1 MRLRASRKVRK
12 RISPPIFKGDKGERP
27 EAHLLR
33 AKDWFDSS
41 GIVRNQDKVYN
52 FKHTLDSKAR
62 EWYADL
68 INKATIPPRW
78 PDLETAF
85 SRYFSTQGR
94 SIKHLHDSWRKM
106 SFNPE
111 TDDIEEFVRD
121 AQECAKQL
129 EYDDHVIINM
139 IKSVMPR
146 EIYGTLYYMDDLAEV
161 INFCKDYFSKN
172 PRDQKD
178 EASTAPDKGASAL
191 TPFSK
196 ITSSAQPLDFQ
207 QSLTQL
213 TENLYKLDFNQKP
226 YKPTIYPQ
234 GRGRGRGRGNGRFQ
248 GRGGGQRSYQPYNPQ
263 RRGRGRGGFR
273 GRPRGGQRFDKSPTK
288 RNPRENSKT
297 KDADRDRCRYCREI
311 GHWVKDCPQKKRD
324 DEKASEGATG
334 TFSNLSE
341 IAQDFYGTPD
351 VFHGITDIYKEN
363 QEEQEGPQETE
374 TGGPHTTFKLLK
386 GDDCS
391 TKSLPSAGKKTTR
404 IPHHNR
410 ECLTEA
416 EAQTIY
422 ECLEEDQT
430 VSPIHFSNEIIKN
443 RSLRKLAFSKM
454 DEMLEE
460 TGPQNPYEYM
470 LMNPQESPPVP
481 PRKTDDC
488 YIMTNLR
495 NKPSNT
501 RLYGRLVHPQ
511 YRDPLCSP
519 NSRKQ
524 QQFNGHELPGQ
535 NIR

>member
-1 MRLRASRKVRK
+1 MDATTGIKKVKK
-12 RISPPIFKGDKGERP
+12 RISPPPIFKGDKGERP

-78 PDLETAF
+78 PELETAF

-106 SFNPE
+106 SFNPD

-196 ITSSAQPLDFQ
+196 MTSSAQPLDFQ

-234 GRGRGRGRGNGRFQ
+234 GRGRGRGREMEDSKVEVEDRDPI
-248 GRGGGQRSYQPYNPQ
+248 SPIIHKEEAEEEVDSEEDLEV
-263 RRGRGRGGFR
+263 
-273 GRPRGGQRFDKSPTK
+273 DKSLTK
-288 RNPRENSKT
+288 APQKETPEKILRLKMLTEI
-297 KDADRDRCRYCREI
+297 DADIAEKLDI
-311 GHWVKDCPQKKRD
+311 GLRTAHRRKEMMRRPQKEQQEHFLISVKLHKISMALQMFSMESQIFTRKIKKSR
-324 DEKASEGATG
+324 KA
-334 TFSNLSE
+334 
-341 IAQDFYGTPD
+341 
-351 VFHGITDIYKEN
+351 
-363 QEEQEGPQETE
+363 
-374 TGGPHTTFKLLK
+374 
-386 GDDCS
+386 
-391 TKSLPSAGKKTTR
+391 
-404 IPHHNR
+404 
-410 ECLTEA
+410 
-416 EAQTIY
+416 
-422 ECLEEDQT
+422 
-430 VSPIHFSNEIIKN
+430 
-443 RSLRKLAFSKM
+443 
-454 DEMLEE
+454 
-460 TGPQNPYEYM
+460 
-470 LMNPQESPPVP
+470 
-481 PRKTDDC
+481 PRKQK
-488 YIMTNLR
+488 LR
-495 NKPSNT
+495 TPYH
-501 RLYGRLVHPQ
+501 L
-511 YRDPLCSP
+511 
-519 NSRKQ
+519 
-524 QQFNGHELPGQ
+524 
-535 NIR
+535 

>member
-1 MRLRASRKVRK
+1 MADGVETREQRRRRRIGLGLDPDGESEDDTGEGDPGDGGRGDPGDGDGGRGPPGHGDGDGGDPGDGGGGPGGPGEEVDEEPIEEEDDAATRAFKRQTNSLVMLAKSIKQLVSKKEDGEYYVDATTGIRKVKK

-68 INKATIPPRW
+68 MNKATIPPRW
-78 PDLETAF
+78 PELETAF

-111 TDDIEEFVRD
+111 TDDIEEFIRD

-172 PRDQKD
+172 PKEQNT
-178 EASTAPDKGASAL
+178 ETNNVPDKGATAL
-191 TPFSK
+191 SPFSK
-196 ITSSAQPLDFQ
+196 ITPSGQPIDFQ

-226 YKPTIYPQ
+226 YKPTLYPQ

-273 GRPRGGQRFDKSPTK
+273 GRPRGGQKFDRSPTK
-288 RNPRENSKT
+288 RNPRENSRT
-297 KDADRDRCRYCREI
+297 KDVDRDRCRYCREI

-351 VFHGITDIYKEN
+351 VFHGIKDIYKEN
-363 QEEQEGPQETE
+363 QEDEEGPQKAETE
-374 TGGPHTTFKLLK
+374 DP
-386 GDDCS
+386 
-391 TKSLPSAGKKTTR
+391 
-404 IPHHNR
+404 IP
-410 ECLTEA
+410 
-416 EAQTIY
+416 
-422 ECLEEDQT
+422 
-430 VSPIHFSNEIIKN
+430 
-443 RSLRKLAFSKM
+443 
-454 DEMLEE
+454 
-460 TGPQNPYEYM
+460 
-470 LMNPQESPPVP
+470 
-481 PRKTDDC
+481 
-488 YIMTNLR
+488 
-495 NKPSNT
+495 
-501 RLYGRLVHPQ
+501 
-511 YRDPLCSP
+511 PL
-519 NSRKQ
+519 N
-524 QQFNGHELPGQ
+524 F
-535 NIR
+535 

>member
-1 MRLRASRKVRK
+1 MLPGEMADGVETREQRRRRRIGLGLDPDGESEDDTVDPGDGDGGNPGHGDGDGGDPGDGHGDGAGGPAESESGEGSDPGDDETARAIKKQTKSLLMLAKSIKDLVSKKEDGEYYVDATTGIKKVKK

-106 SFNPE
+106 SFNPD

-146 EIYGTLYYMDDLAEV
+146 EIYGTLYYMEDLAEV

-178 EASTAPDKGASAL
+178 ETTNVPDKGATAL

-196 ITSSAQPLDFQ
+196 ITPSTQPLDFQ

-248 GRGGGQRSYQPYNPQ
+248 GRGGAQRSYQPYNPQ

-363 QEEQEGPQETE
+363 QEDQGGPQETE
-374 TGGPHTTFKLLK
+374 TEDLL
-386 GDDCS
+386 
-391 TKSLPSAGKKTTR
+391 
-404 IPHHNR
+404 
-410 ECLTEA
+410 
-416 EAQTIY
+416 
-422 ECLEEDQT
+422 
-430 VSPIHFSNEIIKN
+430 
-443 RSLRKLAFSKM
+443 
-454 DEMLEE
+454 
-460 TGPQNPYEYM
+460 
-470 LMNPQESPPVP
+470 PPL
-481 PRKTDDC
+481 
-488 YIMTNLR
+488 N
-495 NKPSNT
+495 
-501 RLYGRLVHPQ
+501 
-511 YRDPLCSP
+511 
-519 NSRKQ
+519 
-524 QQFNGHELPGQ
+524 F
-535 NIR
+535 

>member
-1 MRLRASRKVRK
+1 MAEGVETREQRRRRRIGLGLDPDGESDEEHGDEGHAGEDDGDGGNPGHGDGGDPGGVDGGGPGGPGEEEGEEESIDPADDATTRAFKRQTNSLVMLAKSIKELVSKKEDGEYYMDAATGIRKVRK

-41 GIVRNQDKVYN
+41 GIVRHQDKVYN

-68 INKATIPPRW
+68 MNKATIPPRW
-78 PDLETAF
+78 SELETAF

-106 SFNPE
+106 SFNPD
-111 TDDIEEFVRD
+111 TDDIEEFIRD

-146 EIYGTLYYMDDLAEV
+146 EIYGTLYYMEDLAEV

-178 EASTAPDKGASAL
+178 ESSSVPDKGATAL

-196 ITSSAQPLDFQ
+196 ITSSGQPLDFQ

-226 YKPTIYPQ
+226 YKPTLYPQ

-248 GRGGGQRSYQPYNPQ
+248 GRGGQRSFQPYNPQ
-263 RRGRGRGGFR
+263 RRGRGRGGLR
-273 GRPRGGQRFDKSPTK
+273 GKPRGGQRFDRSPTK

-297 KDADRDRCRYCREI
+297 KDVDRDRCRYCREI

-324 DEKASEGATG
+324 DEKGSEGATG

-341 IAQDFYGTPD
+341 IAQDFYGNPEI
-351 VFHGITDIYKEN
+351 FHGITEIYKDQQENEN
-363 QEEQEGPQETE
+363 QESSGNEETE
-374 TGGPHTTFKLLK
+374 
-386 GDDCS
+386 
-391 TKSLPSAGKKTTR
+391 A
-404 IPHHNR
+404 
-410 ECLTEA
+410 
-416 EAQTIY
+416 
-422 ECLEEDQT
+422 
-430 VSPIHFSNEIIKN
+430 PI
-443 RSLRKLAFSKM
+443 
-454 DEMLEE
+454 
-460 TGPQNPYEYM
+460 T
-470 LMNPQESPPVP
+470 
-481 PRKTDDC
+481 
-488 YIMTNLR
+488 
-495 NKPSNT
+495 
-501 RLYGRLVHPQ
+501 
-511 YRDPLCSP
+511 PLNC
-519 NSRKQ
+519 
-524 QQFNGHELPGQ
+524 
-535 NIR
+535 

>member
-1 MRLRASRKVRK
+1 MPETREQRRARRIALGLDPDGESEDDTGEGEGGDGAGGVGPPGHGDGDGGAGGLGESESESDPEDEDTARAIRKQTKSLVSLAK
-12 RISPPIFKGDKGERP
+12 TIKQLVSKKEDGEYYVDATTGIKKVKKKISPPIFKGDKGERP

-62 EWYADL
+62 EWYADM
-68 INKATIPPRW
+68 INKATTFPRW
-78 PDLETAF
+78 SDLETAF

-106 SFNPE
+106 SFNPD
-111 TDDIEEFVRD
+111 TDDIEEFIRD

-129 EYDDHVIINM
+129 EYNDHVIINM

-172 PRDQKD
+172 PRDQKN
-178 EASTAPDKGASAL
+178 EVPTAPDKGASAL

-196 ITSSAQPLDFQ
+196 MTSSTQPLDFQ

-226 YKPTIYPQ
+226 YKPTLYPQ

-248 GRGGGQRSYQPYNPQ
+248 SRGGGQRSYQPYNPQ
-263 RRGRGRGGFR
+263 RRSRGRGGFR
-273 GRPRGGQRFDKSPTK
+273 GKSRGGQKFDRSPTK
-288 RNPRENSKT
+288 RNPRENSRT
-297 KDADRDRCRYCREI
+297 KDVDRDRCRYCREI

-351 VFHGITDIYKEN
+351 VFHGIKDIYKED
-363 QEEQEGPQETE
+363 QEDEEGPQEAETE
-374 TGGPHTTFKLLK
+374 DP
-386 GDDCS
+386 
-391 TKSLPSAGKKTTR
+391 
-404 IPHHNR
+404 IP
-410 ECLTEA
+410 
-416 EAQTIY
+416 
-422 ECLEEDQT
+422 
-430 VSPIHFSNEIIKN
+430 
-443 RSLRKLAFSKM
+443 
-454 DEMLEE
+454 
-460 TGPQNPYEYM
+460 
-470 LMNPQESPPVP
+470 
-481 PRKTDDC
+481 
-488 YIMTNLR
+488 
-495 NKPSNT
+495 
-501 RLYGRLVHPQ
+501 
-511 YRDPLCSP
+511 PL
-519 NSRKQ
+519 N
-524 QQFNGHELPGQ
+524 F
-535 NIR
+535 